1 MLIRIVDIGS
11 NSVKS
16 SVYEVEKQEPK
27 IVSKDKLAF
36 SLGEE
41 VFSAGGSSLGSIS
54 EAAQD
59 KVARFISDL
68 PDSHGGSKVH
78 FTFIL
83 ATSAVRSAR
92 NKEAFAKRIE
102 AKTSHPL
109 RILSGDEE
117 SFLIHMGIAS
127 KADVG
132 THEIIKTIDI
142 GGGSAEISWSRGY
155 EYLAGH
161 SYDLGAIRLSQRF
174 SKGKTFTREAYE
186 AIYDHAMNEFKT
198 RYEIKAPPPSQRA
211 FGSSGNLR
219 AIQRMVQNVRGGPFL
234 KLLPEIT
241 VGSLEDVAELSIGK
255 SSQAIQG
262 LFDISLERARIILP
276 AVVVL
281 TASMRWFGIPR
292 LGVSE
297 AGLREGAAFW
307 WSRHGHLNLPAE
319 ATAPEAADKRA

>member
-16 SVYEVEKQEPK
+16 SVYAVEKQDHK
-27 IVSKDKLAF
+27 LLAKDKLSF

-41 VFSAGGSSLGSIS
+41 VFATGTITES
-54 EAAQD
+54 AQD

-68 PDSHGGSKVH
+68 PDTVGGAKVH

-92 NKEAFAKRIE
+92 NKDAFARRVE
-102 AKTSHPL
+102 AKTGTAL

-127 KADVG
+127 TADAG
-132 THEIIKTIDI
+132 NNEIIKTIDI
-142 GGGSAEISWSRGY
+142 GGGSAEISWSRGF

-161 SYDLGAIRLSQRF
+161 SFDLGAIRLAQRF
-174 SKGKTFTREAYE
+174 LKGKTFSREAYE
-186 AIYDHAMNEFKT
+186 LIYEHCKQEFKT
-198 RYEIKAPPPSQRA
+198 RYALIAPPPSQRA

-219 AIQRMVQNVRGGPFL
+219 AIQRMTQNVRGGPFL
-234 KLLPEIT
+234 KLMPEIT
-241 VGSLEDVAELSIGK
+241 IGSLEDVAELAMGK
-255 SSQAIQG
+255 SAQGIQS
-262 LFDISLERARIILP
+262 LFDISLDRARIIMP

-281 TASMRWFGIPR
+281 AASMRWFGIPR
-292 LGVSE
+292 LSVSE
-297 AGLREGAAFW
+297 AGLREGAAYW
-307 WSRHGHLNLPAE
+307 WSRHGHLNLPF
-319 ATAPEAADKRA
+319 EAAAHETAEKR

>member
-1 MLIRIVDIGS
+1 MIRIVDIGS

-16 SVYEVEKQEPK
+16 SVYEVEKQDAK
-27 IVSKDKLAF
+27 LASKDKLSF

-41 VFSAGGSSLGSIS
+41 VFSAGAIS
-54 EAAQD
+54 ESAQD
-59 KVARFISDL
+59 KVARFIADL
-68 PDSHGGSKVH
+68 PDHAGGHKVH

-92 NKEAFAKRIE
+92 NKDAFARKLE
-102 AKTSHPL
+102 AKTGHTV
-109 RILSGDEE
+109 RILTGDEE
-117 SFLIHMGIAS
+117 SFLIHMGMAS

-132 THEIIKTIDI
+132 ANEIIKTIDI

-174 SKGKTFTREAYE
+174 LKGKGFTREAYE
-186 AIYDHAMNEFKT
+186 QIYDHAKTEFKT
-198 RYEIKAPPPSQRA
+198 RYEEVKAPPPSQRA

-219 AIQRMVQNVRGGPFL
+219 AIQKMVHNVRGGPFL

-241 VGSLEDVAELSIGK
+241 VGSLDDVAELAMGK
-255 SSQAIQG
+255 SAQGIQG
-262 LFDISLERARIILP
+262 LFDISLERARIIMP

-281 TASMRWFGIPR
+281 AASMRWFGIPR
-292 LGVSE
+292 LAVSE

-307 WSRHGHLNLPAE
+307 WSRHGHLNLPVA
-319 ATAPEAADKRA
+319 ATAAEPADKR

>member
-11 NSVKS
+11 NSVKAS
-16 SVYEVEKQEPK
+16 IYAVEKQDHK
-27 IVSKDKLAF
+27 LVDKDKLSF

-41 VFSAGGSSLGSIS
+41 VFATGSIA

-59 KVARFISDL
+59 KVARFIADL
-68 PDSHGGSKVH
+68 PGSAGGDKVH

-92 NKEAFAKRIE
+92 NRDAFARRVE
-102 AKTSHPL
+102 AKTGL
-109 RILSGDEE
+109 AMRILSGDEE

-127 KADVG
+127 TAAVG
-132 THEIIKTIDI
+132 ASEIIKTIDI

-174 SKGKTFTREAYE
+174 LKGKSFSREAYE
-186 AIYDHAMNEFKT
+186 LIYEHCKQEFKT
-198 RYEIKAPPPSQRA
+198 RYAVIAPPPSQRA

-234 KLLPEIT
+234 KLMPEIT
-241 VGSLEDVAELSIGK
+241 VGSLEDVAELAIGK
-255 SSQAIQG
+255 SAQGIQS
-262 LFDISLERARIILP
+262 LFDIPLERARIIMP
-276 AVVVL
+276 AVAVL
-281 TASMRWFGIPR
+281 AASMRWFGIPR
-292 LGVSE
+292 LAVSE
-297 AGLREGAAFW
+297 AGLREGAAYW
-307 WSRHGHLNLPAE
+307 WSRHGHLNLPVDA
-319 ATAPEAADKRA
+319 AAAEAADKR

>member
-1 MLIRIVDIGS
+1 MLIRIIDIGS
-11 NSVKS
+11 NSVKAS
-16 SVYEVEKQEPK
+16 TYAVEKQDHK
-27 IVSKDKLAF
+27 LIDKDKLSF

-41 VFSAGGSSLGSIS
+41 VFATGSIS

-68 PDSHGGSKVH
+68 PGSAGGDKVH

-92 NKEAFAKRIE
+92 NKDAFARRVE
-102 AKTSHPL
+102 AKTGIAM

-127 KADVG
+127 TVG
-132 THEIIKTIDI
+132 VGSSEIIKTIDI

-174 SKGKTFTREAYE
+174 LKGKAFSREAYE
-186 AIYDHAMNEFKT
+186 LIYEHCQQEFKT
-198 RYEIKAPPPSQRA
+198 RYAVIAPPPSQRA

-219 AIQRMVQNVRGGPFL
+219 AIQRMVHNVRGGPFL
-234 KLLPEIT
+234 KLMPEIT
-241 VGSLEDVAELSIGK
+241 VGSLEDVAELAIGK
-255 SSQAIQG
+255 SAQGIQG
-262 LFDISLERARIILP
+262 LFDIPLERARIIMP
-276 AVVVL
+276 AVAVL
-281 TASMRWFGIPR
+281 AACMRWFGIPR
-292 LGVSE
+292 LAVGE
-297 AGLREGAAFW
+297 AGLREGAAYW
-307 WSRHGHLNLPAE
+307 WGRHGHLNLPVE
-319 ATAPEAADKRA
+319 AAAPEASDKR

>member
-11 NSVKS
+11 NSVKAS
-16 SVYEVEKQEPK
+16 IYAIEKQDRK
-27 IVSKDKLAF
+27 LIDKDKLSF

-41 VFSAGGSSLGSIS
+41 VFATGSIS

-59 KVARFISDL
+59 KVARFIADL
-68 PDSHGGSKVH
+68 PASAGGDKVH

-92 NKEAFAKRIE
+92 NKEAFARRIE
-102 AKTSHPL
+102 AKTGIAM
-109 RILSGDEE
+109 RILGGDEE

-127 KADVG
+127 MADAG
-132 THEIIKTIDI
+132 PSEIIKTIDI

-161 SYDLGAIRLSQRF
+161 SYELGAIRLAQRF
-174 SKGKTFTREAYE
+174 LKGKAFTREAYE
-186 AIYDHAMNEFKT
+186 AIYEHCKSEFKT
-198 RYEIKAPPPSQRA
+198 RYAPVAPPPSQRA

-241 VGSLEDVAELSIGK
+241 VGSLEDVAELAIGK
-255 SSQAIQG
+255 SAQGIQG
-262 LFDISLERARIILP
+262 LFDIPLERARIIMP
-276 AVVVL
+276 AVAVL
-281 TASMRWFGIPR
+281 AACMRWFGIPR
-292 LGVSE
+292 LAVSE
-297 AGLREGAAFW
+297 AGLREGAAYW
-307 WSRHGHLNLPAE
+307 WSRHGHLNLPVESA
-319 ATAPEAADKRA
+319 AVEAADKR

>member
-16 SVYEVEKQEPK
+16 SVYEAEKQDHK
-27 IVSKDKLAF
+27 LVSKDKLSF

-41 VFSAGGSSLGSIS
+41 VFSSGSLTEG
-54 EAAQD
+54 AQD
-59 KVARFISDL
+59 KVIRFIADL
-68 PDSHGGSKVH
+68 PVSVSGGKVH
-78 FTFIL
+78 FTFVL

-92 NKEAFAKRIE
+92 NKDAFARKME
-102 AKTSHPL
+102 AKTGQAL
-109 RILSGDEE
+109 RILTGEEE
-117 SFLIHMGIAS
+117 SFLIHMGICS
-127 KADVG
+127 KADVKPG
-132 THEIIKTIDI
+132 EFIKTIDI

-174 SKGKTFTREAYE
+174 LKGKALTREAYE
-186 AIYDHAMNEFKT
+186 LIYDHAKNEFKT
-198 RYEIKAPPPSQRA
+198 RYEIKAPPPSRRA

-241 VGSLEDVAELSIGK
+241 VGSLEDVAELCMGK
-255 SSQAIQG
+255 SAQGIQG
-262 LFDISLERARIILP
+262 LFDISLERARIIRP

-281 TASMRWFGIPR
+281 AASMRWFGIPR
-292 LGVSE
+292 LAVSE
-297 AGLREGAAFW
+297 AGLREGAAYW
-307 WSRHGHLNLPAE
+307 WSRHGNLNLPVESSAPAAAE
-319 ATAPEAADKRA
+319 KR